1 MADYLF
7 GPVMSS
13 RLGRSL
19 GIDLLGDRICSF
31 DCLYCESGPTLK
43 KTMTRQEYAD
53 AGTILA
59 ELEKWL
65 RDNPDSKPDH
75 ITLGGEGE
83 PCLNLKLGKIIR
95 DIKKIEPNIPL
106 AVLTNSSLL
115 GDALVRKELGSAD
128 VVLPSLDTL
137 VQEEFIRLNRPCAG
151 LDIQDIARGLKTFC
165 NEFSGRVL
173 LEILLVPGIN
183 DSRDNMEKI
192 ADFLKDLGHERVDL
206 TVMSRPGAHMQLK
219 TPDKETLDKWQ
230 RVLHTAPGKAK
241 TGLEPCTGD
250 SAASASS
257 ILDSIRRRPQTLE
270 QLCSALGTAPEKT
283 SAVLDRLVREQKVG
297 ALMHESQKFYTL
309 KDFK

>member
-53 AGTILA
+53 SGTILA
-59 ELEKWL
+59 ELENWL
-65 RDNPDSKPDH
+65 RDNPGSKPDH

-83 PCLNLKLGKIIR
+83 PCLNLELGKIIR
-95 DIKKIEPNIPL
+95 DIRKIEPNIPL

-115 GDALVRKELGSAD
+115 GDSLVRNELGNAD

-151 LDIQDIARGLKTFC
+151 LDIQDMARGLKTFC
-165 NEFSGRVL
+165 SEFSGRVL

-183 DSRDNMEKI
+183 DSRHNMEKI
-192 ADFLKDLGHERVDL
+192 ADFLKDLIHERVDL

-219 TPDKETLDKWQ
+219 TPDKETLENW
-230 RVLHTAPGKAK
+230 RRALHTAPGKSK
-241 TGLEPCTGD
+241 TSIEPSMLGN
-250 SAASASS
+250 AASASI

-270 QLCSALGTAPEKT
+270 QLSSALGSSPEQT
-283 SAVLDRLVREQKVG
+283 SAVLDRLVQEQKVR
-297 ALMHESQKFYTL
+297 ALRHGKQKFYTL
-309 KDFK
+309 KEF